1 MTLGENL
8 ADNGGI
14 SLAYEVLSKQ
24 PRLRL
29 SGLDMSPEALFFI
42 SFGRVWCEKD
52 RPERAVQKVKQIET
66 CHWLLIF
73 FFGKDSRGCP
83 FSRSGPCQ
91 CCCTK
96 HA

>member
-52 RPERAVQKVKQIET
+52 RPERAVQKVKSDRMQT
-66 CHWLLIF
+66 GQWLLIF
-73 FFGKDSRGCP
+73 FF
-83 FSRSGPCQ
+83 FFFFW
-91 CCCTK
+91 
-96 HA
+96 